1 MPVALRAAAKRGMA
15 RGKLAQRIVIGL
27 ADRFDMRAVMADKF
41 HRDEIRKACQLFLSV
56 GDERAE
62 LAQAVERAA
71 DQQGGWPD
79 TGRRG
84 SPLPMETKSGC
95 RPYLRNRK
103 SVSYHALDWIS
114 SQSTGVSVSRHR
126 R

>member
-56 GDERAE
+56 GDERTE

-71 DQQGGWPD
+71 DQQAA
-79 TGRRG
+79 GRIQAAGEALADGDEVR
-84 SPLPMETKSGC
+84 LQTV
-95 RPYLRNRK
+95 LRNRK